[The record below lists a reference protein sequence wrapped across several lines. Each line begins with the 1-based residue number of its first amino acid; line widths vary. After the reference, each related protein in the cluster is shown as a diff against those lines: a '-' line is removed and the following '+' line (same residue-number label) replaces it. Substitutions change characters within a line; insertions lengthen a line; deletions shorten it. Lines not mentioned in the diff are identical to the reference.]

1 MAKLGNVLNKIGSL
15 YQSLTKSEKKIAD
28 TILRSPDLVS
38 QCSLSEIAKHLQV
51 GELRSS
57 VFVEPL
63 VLKVSASSN

>member
-38 QCSLSEIAKHLQV
+38 QCPLSEIAKHLEV
-51 GELRSS
+51 GEATLVR
-57 VFVEPL
+57 FVEPL
-63 VLKVSASSN
+63 VLKVSAISN